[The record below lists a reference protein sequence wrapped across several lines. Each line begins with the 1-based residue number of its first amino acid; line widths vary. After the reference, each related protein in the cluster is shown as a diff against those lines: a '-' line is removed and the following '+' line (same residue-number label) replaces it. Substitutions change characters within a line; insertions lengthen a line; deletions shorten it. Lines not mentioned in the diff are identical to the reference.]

1 MLLSD
6 HSMYVEVETKL
17 LRDGMKNEGA
27 SMMAAASSCSSAV
40 KSEK

>member
-1 MLLSD
+1 
-6 HSMYVEVETKL
+6 MYVEVETKL

-27 SMMAAASSCSSAV
+27 SMMAAAELSRASAV